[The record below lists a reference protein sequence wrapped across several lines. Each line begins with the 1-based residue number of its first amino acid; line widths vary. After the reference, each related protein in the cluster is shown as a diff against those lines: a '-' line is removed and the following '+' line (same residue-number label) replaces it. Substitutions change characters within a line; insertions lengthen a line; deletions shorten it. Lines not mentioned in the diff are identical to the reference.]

1 MKQITALILA
11 FAVLVS
17 FIPVVGADNTAT
29 IDITLNN
36 SATASIYVT
45 PTAWGPTAGI
55 GETEETDSGHFV
67 LANNGTVTVDVT
79 IKGSNTSNG
88 WYLGTS
94 PEHDTFHIQYNLT
107 VAGSWQDIL
116 IAESPFANTLS
127 PVTGENTRAFD
138 LKLEMPTSSSNEASQ
153 STQVTFTATAN

>member
-94 PEHDTFHIQYNLT
+94 PEQPHNKIQ
-107 VAGSWQDIL
+107 GRKI
-116 IAESPFANTLS
+116 
-127 PVTGENTRAFD
+127 
-138 LKLEMPTSSSNEASQ
+138 
-153 STQVTFTATAN
+153 